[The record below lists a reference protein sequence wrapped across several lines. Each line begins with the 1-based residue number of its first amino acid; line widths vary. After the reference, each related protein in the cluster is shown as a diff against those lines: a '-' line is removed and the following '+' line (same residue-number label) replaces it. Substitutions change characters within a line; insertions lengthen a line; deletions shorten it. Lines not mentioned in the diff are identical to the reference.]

1 MAQNNQNVANNAANA
16 AIAEKKEEAV
26 MNNTATEVTN
36 APATQEQQAQVPA
49 TAPEQTPAEKPKFWD
64 GPVGSKIKKVGKWV
78 AAGAAIVGGLFIAE
92 KVGEGL
98 GFDKATDAYNKAS
111 ENNSSGDDPDDDD
124 DDDDNII
131 DDDGGYTEVE

>member
-1 MAQNNQNVANNAANA
+1 MAQNNQNKVTENAVNNAAV
-16 AIAEKKEEAV
+16 AEKEEAV
-26 MNNTATEVTN
+26 MNNTATETVT

-49 TAPEQTPAEKPKFWD
+49 EVPAETPAEKPKFWE

-111 ENNSSGDDPDDDD
+111 SNSSGDDPDDDD
-124 DDDDNII
+124 DDDDDII

>member
-1 MAQNNQNVANNAANA
+1 MAQNNQKNVTNNAAANA
-16 AIAEKKEEAV
+16 AVTEKEEAV
-26 MNNTATEVTN
+26 MNNTATETVN

-49 TAPEQTPAEKPKFWD
+49 TAPEQPTEKVGFWQ
-64 GPVGSKIKKVGKWV
+64 GPIGSKIKKVGKYV

-124 DDDDNII
+124 DDDDDII